1 MKLRWSSIDGTSWR
15 AMTDNG
21 FIGNVVLLDEDNQ
34 YLVAI
39 TNSEMDSDLSE
50 PEVYATASRQSAETL
65 LLERAG
71 LL

>member
-1 MKLRWSSIDGTSWR
+1 MQLRWSSIDGTSWR

-21 FIGNVVLLDEDNQ
+21 FIGNVVFVEELDE
-34 YLVAI
+34 YLI
-39 TNSEMDSDLSE
+39 TIMSASDDSLN
-50 PEVYATASRQSAETL
+50 EVYTTASRQSAETL

>member
-21 FIGNVVLLDEDNQ
+21 FIG
-34 YLVAI
+34 YVAYHEEHGEYSLHI
-39 TNSEMDSDLSE
+39 MSASDDSLN
-50 PEVYATASRQSAETL
+50 EVYATASRQAAETL